1 MLKATILLENLKDAL
16 SFSHHA
22 VSSRSALP
30 VLLNFLLEVKDG
42 ELIVSATDL
51 ELGIRAVV
59 PAKIEKEGEV
69 TVNAKTFFDLI
80 NSINEKKI
88 ELEEKEGGLFLT
100 ANRTKAHF
108 PTLPATEF
116 PKLFEEKGEKTAV
129 FKKKDFDDAV
139 TKTVFA
145 AAQDTTRPA
154 LSGLLITHEEKGI
167 TIVATDGYRLSLKR
181 NLSIKNTGKKEEES
195 ILVSARII
203 KEVVGVKE
211 GESELG
217 LYLNPGSNQAVFET
231 GDTVLV
237 GRIIEA
243 EYPEYQK
250 IIPQDLTTK
259 AEFDRQ
265 EALSAVRSCSV
276 IAREAANIIKI
287 SVDKNK
293 LVFSAQASSTGEN
306 EVEIEAKVVGEENE
320 IAFNARYLM
329 DFLTN
334 VNEERL
340 TFEMTGPLNPG
351 VFKIVGD
358 DTYLHLIMPIRVTE

>member
-1 MLKATILLENLKDAL
+1 MLKATILLENLKDSL
-16 SFSHHA
+16 SFTHHA

-30 VLLNFLLEVKDG
+30 VLLNFLLEAREG
-42 ELIVSATDL
+42 ELIISAADL
-51 ELGIRAVV
+51 ELGIKASV
-59 PAKIEKEGEV
+59 PARIEREGEV

-80 NSINEKKI
+80 NNISEEKI
-88 ELEEKEGGLFLT
+88 ELEEKEGGLFLS

-108 PTLPATEF
+108 PVLPATEF

-154 LSGLLITHEEKGI
+154 LSGLLISHEEKGI

-181 NLSIKNTGKKEEES
+181 NLSMKNSGKKTDES
-195 ILVSARII
+195 MLVSARVI
-203 KEVVGVKE
+203 KEVIGAKE
-211 GESELG
+211 DGELG
-217 LYLNPGSNQAVFET
+217 LYVNPSSSQAVFEI
-231 GDTVLV
+231 GDTILV
-237 GRIIEA
+237 GRLIDA
-243 EYPEYQK
+243 EYPDYQK

-287 SVDKNK
+287 AVGKNK
-293 LVFSAQASSTGEN
+293 LTFSAQASSTGEN

-334 VNEERL
+334 VSEERL

-351 VFKIVGD
+351 VFRIAGD
-358 DTYLHLIMPIRVTE
+358 DSYLHLIMPIRVTE